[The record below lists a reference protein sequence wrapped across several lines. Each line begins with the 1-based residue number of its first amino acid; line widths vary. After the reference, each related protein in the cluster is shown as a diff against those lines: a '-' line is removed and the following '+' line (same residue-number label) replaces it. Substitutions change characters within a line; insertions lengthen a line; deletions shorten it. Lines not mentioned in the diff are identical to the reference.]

1 MIETVPAIINLIPND
16 FRPSVNECTSK
27 SITIKNIPTIITIIP
42 TLKNTLNNDDS
53 LSVDILFH
61 Q

>member
-1 MIETVPAIINLIPND
+1 MIEIVPAIINLAPSD

-27 SITIKNIPTIITIIP
+27 STTIKNTPPIITMIP
-42 TLKNTLNNDDS
+42 TLKNTLNKDSS

-61 Q
+61 P

>member
-1 MIETVPAIINLIPND
+1 MNLIPSD

-27 SITIKNIPTIITIIP
+27 SMTIKNIPPIMTMSP
-42 TLKNTLNNDDS
+42 TLKNTLNNDNS